1 MKMIDEDDDDD
12 DDNYMVMMILMFHK
26 INVTMCIFNK

>member
-1 MKMIDEDDDDD
+1 MKMIDDDDD